1 MLAMVE
7 RVRAFVGPRF
17 DNSGNLSV
25 FGHGAS
31 VICGVAIAASKA
43 RWARVNARFD
53 PPQDDASLTDRLN
66 LNRDSQ
72 GYDIGAPE
80 SDEAAA

>member
-1 MLAMVE
+1 ME
-7 RVRAFVGPRF
+7 EFVRSVG
-17 DNSGNLSV
+17 
-25 FGHGAS
+25 GAEAEQTAE
-31 VICGVAIAASKA
+31 AIAASKA

>member
-1 MLAMVE
+1 MSDRLVSYRIRQSGLAE
-7 RVRAFVGPRF
+7 T
-17 DNSGNLSV
+17 
-25 FGHGAS
+25 
-31 VICGVAIAASKA
+31 
-43 RWARVNARFD
+43 W
-53 PPQDDASLTDRLN
+53 PQDDQSLTDRLN